1 MRKHTSKKPHRS
13 AATAQVGV
21 EKTRAAAPDWI
32 LLLLALS
39 GMLLSGY
46 LTFAALSDAAP
57 AFCDQG
63 SSCQLIQQSR
73 WSRVLG
79 VPLALWGFALYAVL
93 AMLAWRQPSRLQR
106 WRRLWL
112 IALVGLVISLYL
124 TLVGWIELAA
134 FCAWCLLSLA
144 LLTAFFLRASQIWP
158 KSATVTDWRNW
169 LLRSGVT
176 ALLAVVVLHLYY
188 SDLFSPRA
196 DPQLLALANHLQ
208 RSEAKFYGAFW
219 CPACQEQKSL
229 FGPAAEQ
236 LPYVECSPNGRKG
249 VLARACIEEKITGY
263 PTWIIRGRRYQQVL
277 STEELM
283 RHSRFKPQAQ
293 GAAEVP

>member
-1 MRKHTSKKPHRS
+1 MRKQTSKKLHRS
-13 AATAQVGV
+13 AAAPQAGV
-21 EKTRAAAPDWI
+21 EKIRTAAPDWM

-46 LTFAALSDAAP
+46 LTFATLSEAAP
-57 AFCDQG
+57 VFCDQG

-93 AMLAWRQPSRLQR
+93 AVQAWQQPHRLQR

-144 LLTAFFLRASQIWP
+144 LLAAFFLRASLIRP
-158 KSATVTDWRNW
+158 KSATVTELRHW
-169 LLRSGVT
+169 LLRSGVI
-176 ALLAVVVLHLYY
+176 ALLAVLALHLYY
-188 SDLFSPRA
+188 SDLLSPRA

-249 VLARACIEEKITGY
+249 VLARACIEEKINSY
-263 PTWIIRGRRYQQVL
+263 PTWIIRGRRYQQLL
-277 STEELM
+277 STEELA
-283 RHSRFKPQAQ
+283 RHSRFKW
-293 GAAEVP
+293 AAPGTASAP

>member
-1 MRKHTSKKPHRS
+1 MRKQTSKKAHRS
-13 AATAQVGV
+13 AAASQAGV

-32 LLLLALS
+32 LLLLAVS

-46 LTFAALSDAAP
+46 LTFTTLSDAAL

-93 AMLAWRQPSRLQR
+93 AVLAWRQPSRLQR

-124 TLVGWIELAA
+124 TLVGWIELAV
-134 FCAWCLLSLA
+134 FCVWCLLSLA
-144 LLTAFFLRASQIWP
+144 LLVAFFLRASQIWP
-158 KSATVTDWRNW
+158 KSATVTDLRHW
-169 LLRSGVT
+169 LLRSGIT
-176 ALLAVVVLHLYY
+176 ALLAVAALHLYY
-188 SDLFSPRA
+188 SGLLSPRA
-196 DPQLLALANHLQ
+196 DPQLQALADHLQ

-236 LPYVECSPNGRKG
+236 LPYVECSPNGRQG
-249 VLARACIEEKITGY
+249 VLARACIEENISGY

-277 STEELM
+277 SAEELA

>member
-1 MRKHTSKKPHRS
+1 MRKQTSKKLHRS
-13 AATAQVGV
+13 AAASQAGV
-21 EKTRAAAPDWI
+21 EKIRTAAPDWM

-46 LTFAALSDAAP
+46 LTFAALSEAAP
-57 AFCDQG
+57 VFCDQG

-93 AMLAWRQPSRLQR
+93 AAQAWQQPHRLQR

-144 LLTAFFLRASQIWP
+144 LLAAFFLRASLIRP
-158 KSATVTDWRNW
+158 KSATVTELRHW
-169 LLRSGVT
+169 LLRSGVI
-176 ALLAVVVLHLYY
+176 ALLAVLALHLYY
-188 SDLFSPRA
+188 SDLLSPRA

-249 VLARACIEEKITGY
+249 VLARACIEEKINSY
-263 PTWIIRGRRYQQVL
+263 PTWIIRGRRYQQLL
-277 STEELM
+277 STEELA
-283 RHSRFKPQAQ
+283 RHSRFKWPAP
-293 GAAEVP
+293 GTASAP

>member
-1 MRKHTSKKPHRS
+1 MRKQTSKKAHRS
-13 AATAQVGV
+13 AAASQVGV

-32 LLLLALS
+32 LLLLAVS

-46 LTFAALSDAAP
+46 LTFTALSDAAP

-93 AMLAWRQPSRLQR
+93 AVHAWQQPHRLQR

-124 TLVGWIELAA
+124 TLVGWIELAV
-134 FCAWCLLSLA
+134 FCVWCLLSLA
-144 LLTAFFLRASQIWP
+144 LLVAFFLRASQIWP
-158 KSATVTDWRNW
+158 KSATVTDLRHW
-169 LLRSGVT
+169 LLRSGIT
-176 ALLAVVVLHLYY
+176 ALLAVAALHLYY
-188 SDLFSPRA
+188 SGLLSPRA
-196 DPQLLALANHLQ
+196 DPQLQALADHLQ

-236 LPYVECSPNGRKG
+236 LPYVECSPNGRQG
-249 VLARACIEEKITGY
+249 VLARACIEENISGY

-277 STEELM
+277 SAEELA